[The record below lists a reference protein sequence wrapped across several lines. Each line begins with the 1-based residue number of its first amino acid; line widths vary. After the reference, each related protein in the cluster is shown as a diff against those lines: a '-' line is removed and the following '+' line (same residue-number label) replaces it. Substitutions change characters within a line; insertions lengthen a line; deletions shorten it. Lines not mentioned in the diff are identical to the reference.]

1 MQSFLQPAFNKHRVI
16 AYAHYAPLFP
26 GVNPL
31 NITNEHYQ
39 FSRLHS
45 VSLLAFPYSRWSR
58 TGAPMVPPAA
68 HRFERNF
75 ASVS

>member
-31 NITNEHYQ
+31 DIINEHY
-39 FSRLHS
+39 
-45 VSLLAFPYSRWSR
+45 
-58 TGAPMVPPAA
+58 
-68 HRFERNF
+68 
-75 ASVS
+75 